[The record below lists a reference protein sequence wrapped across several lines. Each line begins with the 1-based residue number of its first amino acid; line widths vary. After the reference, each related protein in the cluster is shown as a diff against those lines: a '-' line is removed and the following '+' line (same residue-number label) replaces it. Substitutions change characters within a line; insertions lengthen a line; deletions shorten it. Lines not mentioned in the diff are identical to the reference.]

1 MQNVPTSK
9 RKPSATKIVISSIL
23 GLVLLNGCAMT
34 QSETPPTTP
43 SQQQQQL
50 QMDTILQQQ
59 ETILTMLQAQPG
71 QFNEQ
76 EIALAKLS
84 GKLEQLSESANKPVA
99 PVSNSAIAKNDEGQY
114 QNMTVLGQEEWVW
127 SEELQTNFKSRVD
140 TGAAT
145 SSLNATDIVKF
156 ERDGKD
162 WVKFNLS
169 HAVDDSVFPI
179 EARVVRISRIR
190 QSSSPEPVS
199 RYVVSLPI
207 ELGPINTETEFTL
220 ADRSHMEFPVLLGRT
235 FLKDIAVV
243 DVAQEYTQKKRT
255 PKPTQKEEK

>member
-1 MQNVPTSK
+1 MQNITTSK
-9 RKPSATKIVISSIL
+9 CKPSATKIAISSIL
-23 GLVLLNGCAMT
+23 GLVLLNGCATT
-34 QSETPPTTP
+34 QSETPSTAP
-43 SQQQQQL
+43 SQQQL

-76 EIALAKLS
+76 EVALAKLS
-84 GKLEQLSESANKPVA
+84 GKLEQLNESANKPVA
-99 PVSNSAIAKNDEGQY
+99 PVSNSATAKNDEGQY

-169 HAVDDSVFPI
+169 HKVDDSVFPI
-179 EARVVRISRIR
+179 EAKVVRVTKIR
-190 QSSSPEPVS
+190 QSSSPEPVH

-243 DVAQEYTQKKRT
+243 DVAQEYTQKKRK
-255 PKPTQKEEK
+255 PKSTKEEAK

>member
-1 MQNVPTSK
+1 MQNLIMPKRQASVP
-9 RKPSATKIVISSIL
+9 RIAISSIL

-34 QSETPPTTP
+34 QSEPAPASIP
-43 SQQQQQL
+43 QQQL
-50 QMDTILQQQ
+50 QMDTIIQQQ
-59 ETILTMLQAQPG
+59 ETILAMLQAQPG

-84 GKLEQLSESANKPVA
+84 GKLEQLNESANKPVA
-99 PVSNSAIAKNDEGQY
+99 APRPAVAKNDEGQY
-114 QNMTVLGQEEWVW
+114 QNKTVLGEEEWVW

-140 TGAAT
+140 TGAST

-169 HAVDDSVFPI
+169 HKVDDSVFPI
-179 EARVVRISRIR
+179 EAKVVRISKIR

-243 DVAQEYTQKKRT
+243 DVAQKYTQKKRK
-255 PKPTQKEEK
+255 PKPTQQEEK